1 MGEGG
6 RPLPAVGVDL
16 GGTKLAVGIVDEAG
30 RILKKHLEPTNPE
43 EGSQAILTRIS
54 KGIEQVWQG
63 DIKGIGIGCPGTVDA
78 SRGEVIF
85 APNLGWRGVSV
96 GPFIQGE
103 FKLPVV
109 VDNDANAAAVG
120 ELKVGGGQGCRNMIY
135 LTVSTGIGA
144 GIIIDGEIYRGFT
157 FRAGEV
163 GHMVLAPDG
172 PLCSCG
178 NRGCLEAFASG
189 TSIARM
195 AMEAINRGLPT
206 SMRGEVDARMVAA
219 SAREGDQLA
228 KEILTSAFRYLSM
241 GIGNLLNIFDPELII
256 IGGGLSAMGDQ
267 LLQPVREGVVHYA
280 WLREKAKER
289 VVLSKLGQDI
299 GLIGAASLVL

>member
-43 EGSQAILTRIS
+43 EGSQAILRRMI

-63 DIKGIGIGCPGTVDA
+63 EIKGIGIGCPGTVDA

-189 TSIARM
+189 TSIAKR
-195 AMEAINRGLPT
+195 AMEAMDKGLPT
-206 SMRGEVDARMVAA
+206 SMTGRVDARMVAA
-219 SAREGDQLA
+219 AARGGDLLA
-228 KEILTSAFRYLSM
+228 KDILAWAFRYLSM

-267 LLQPVREGVVHYA
+267 LLIPVREGIVQYA
-280 WLREKAKER
+280 WLREKARER